1 MVMYQW
7 DEAKRRENLR
17 KHGVDFS
24 IVEGFEWEVA
34 VIFED
39 SRERYDEQWWVAF
52 GPIRS
57 KLFALVFTVRDDDVT
72 RVISLREATKRERK
86 LYVQEI

>member
-1 MVMYQW
+1 MYEW
-7 DEAKRRENLR
+7 DETKRRENLR

-24 IVEGFEWEVA
+24 IVEAFEWESA

-39 SRERYDEQWWVAF
+39 MRERYDEQRWVSF
-52 GPIRS
+52 GPIGS
-57 KLFALVFTVRDDDVT
+57 KLYALVFTERGESVT

-86 LYVQEI
+86 LYAQEI

>member
-1 MVMYQW
+1 MYQW
-7 DEAKRRENLR
+7 DEAKRQENLR

-24 IVEGFEWEVA
+24 IVEAFEWEA
-34 VIFED
+34 AIIFED
-39 SRERYDEQWWVAF
+39 SRERYDEQRWVAF
-52 GPIRS
+52 GPIGS
-57 KLFALVFTVRDDDVT
+57 KLFALVVTVRDEDVT